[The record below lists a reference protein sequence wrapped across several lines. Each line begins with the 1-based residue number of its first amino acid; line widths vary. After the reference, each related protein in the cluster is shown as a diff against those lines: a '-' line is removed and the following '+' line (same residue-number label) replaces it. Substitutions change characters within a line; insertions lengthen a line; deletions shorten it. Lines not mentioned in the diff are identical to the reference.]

1 MSDYSNLANLPI
13 LLLYLFIRYLNQPA
27 HPEPRTSSKVPP
39 CSVQFYQNGQRI
51 DGSLFLHCLY
61 LLQLE
66 NQVQIDADSITEAAL
81 NRYTEMRKQREN
93 LSVAETDAIIAS
105 ESYLKD
111 LWEHVSHLN

>member
-1 MSDYSNLANLPI
+1 MSDYSNLAHLPI
-13 LLLYLFIRYLNQPA
+13 LLLYLFFRYLNQPA
-27 HPEPRTSSKVPP
+27 QPEQRTSSKVPP

-66 NQVQIDADSITEAAL
+66 TQVQIDADSITEAAL
-81 NRYTEMRKQREN
+81 NRYAEMRNQREN
-93 LSVAETDAIIAS
+93 FSVAKTDSVIAS

-111 LWEHVSHLN
+111 LLEHVSHLN